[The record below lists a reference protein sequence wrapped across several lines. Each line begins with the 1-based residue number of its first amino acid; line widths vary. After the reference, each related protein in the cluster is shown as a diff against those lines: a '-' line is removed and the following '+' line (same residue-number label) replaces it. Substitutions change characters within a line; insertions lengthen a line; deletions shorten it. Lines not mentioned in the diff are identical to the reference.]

1 LHSEVKAGAIPELRI
16 QFTCRKDGSVILRC
30 IRRDGTATWERHE
43 NNAGFYAFHD
53 LRHFAVETTLGYRT
67 GFYGL
72 IADGWDIADTN
83 GKGKRGRLDPSSILV
98 EHIVGLL
105 ERERAGG
112 VAEFSSPEF
121 NALIFEM
128 SGIDPHITEAQLAN
142 VRRQIQQLHERW
154 VGMPAG
160 STLELGFSRD

>member
-1 LHSEVKAGAIPELRI
+1 
-16 QFTCRKDGSVILRC
+16 
-30 IRRDGTATWERHE
+30 
-43 NNAGFYAFHD
+43 
-53 LRHFAVETTLGYRT
+53 
-67 GFYGL
+67 
-72 IADGWDIADTN
+72 
-83 GKGKRGRLDPSSILV
+83 LV

-112 VAEFSSPEF
+112 AAEFSATEF
-121 NALIFEM
+121 NAQILEM

-142 VRRQIQQLHERW
+142 VRHEIQQLHGRW